1 MVLSAKAKSLLDEAR
16 GLIVEAIREEVEE
29 AALYGS
35 GLTADEILKSVTA
48 MVVLTTHIDALTDA
62 D

>member
-29 AALYGS
+29 AALYES
-35 GLTADEILKSVTA
+35 GLTDEILKSVTA